1 MSTYYVW
8 FIIIRYDICLL
19 SKVLICQRS
28 QVQTQANPCFVFTQ
42 YQIFYVSQEVVPES
56 PIPKSSLLLG
66 QQYSVWYCLSI
77 WCVYLYWL
85 LWQQLL
91 HNWNNQKSVLMTML
105 RYSFIHFSHVETLKK
120 KKVCMSKLGSGIF
133 QNNWTFY
140 IRFNKLLELWI
151 EKSVFLNCK
160 LAKIQ
165 YITRQLN
172 FRFKILPCTTLT
184 VIF

>member
-56 PIPKSSLLLG
+56 PTPKSSLLLG

-105 RYSFIHFSHVETLKK
+105 RYSFIHFSHVETFKK
-120 KKVCMSKLGSGIF
+120 KTSLYVKIRKWNFSK
-133 QNNWTFY
+133 
-140 IRFNKLLELWI
+140 
-151 EKSVFLNCK
+151 
-160 LAKIQ
+160 
-165 YITRQLN
+165 QLN
-172 FRFKILPCTTLT
+172 LLHQ
-184 VIF
+184 V